1 MKRILSIETE
11 DFTLIISSEE
21 EKQNKSFRESSF
33 LNQLESCQFVIK
45 TDVNVNCIRI
55 DGVSNSLNK
64 LSFLSLIHI

>member
-33 LNQLESCQFVIK
+33 LN
-45 TDVNVNCIRI
+45 
-55 DGVSNSLNK
+55 K
-64 LSFLSLIHI
+64 LA